1 MYTTHDLE
9 DRAVRETLLQALQL
23 GRDAP
28 ESRDRV
34 TGARTPQI
42 VQLAGD
48 DPDALVRAARHVAPL
63 ADGIDLNLGCPQR
76 RAKEGHYGGY
86 LLHPR
91 DWPLLDTIVGA
102 LAHATP
108 LPVSVKI
115 RLCDYAP
122 DTPKL
127 AVRLAHAGASVV
139 TLHARH
145 VAIHRRRAH
154 AAKLE
159 YVAQVRTA
167 LDDAQLHASQPGGH
181 CRVLSN
187 GNVRTFD
194 DITRNLHDTHADGV
208 MVGEPLLD
216 CPHVF
221 APSIG
226 ASLTA
231 HDAMR
236 TYLRLCEAYPL
247 EARVPYVQQHLQSI
261 VHAGYAPSR
270 DTRLLLDTLRAA
282 PSVAAMRAYVD
293 TLA

>member
-9 DRAVRETLLQALQL
+9 DPAVREPLLHALQL

-91 DWPLLDTIVGA
+91 DWPMLDTIVGA
-102 LAHATP
+102 LVHATP

-122 DTPKL
+122 DTPTL
-127 AVRLAHAGASVV
+127 AVRLARAGASVV

-181 CRVLSN
+181 CRLLSN

-194 DITRNLHDTHADGV
+194 DITRNLHDTGADGV

-216 CPHVF
+216 RPHVF
-221 APSIG
+221 APSVG
-226 ASLTA
+226 AALTA
-231 HDAMR
+231 HDAMC
-236 TYLRLCEAYPL
+236 TYLRLCETYPL
-247 EARVPYVQQHLQSI
+247 EAQVPRVQQHLQSI
-261 VHAGYAPSR
+261 VHAGYTPSR

-282 PSVAAMRAYVD
+282 P